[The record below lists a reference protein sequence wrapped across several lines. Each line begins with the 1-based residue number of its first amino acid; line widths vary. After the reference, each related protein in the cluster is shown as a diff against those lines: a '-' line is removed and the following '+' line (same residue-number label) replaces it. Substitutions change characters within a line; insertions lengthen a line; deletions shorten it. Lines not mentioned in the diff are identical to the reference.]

1 MAAEAAGCFVL
12 RCVVLC
18 VCVCEEGRGLLLAAS
33 HIAHQPATSS
43 SMAQQ
48 QHSVVR
54 AVRAAT
60 LGLAGRGVCEHKQPM
75 GMLGVAGV
83 RMGMLRA
90 CCTVRTIP

>member
-1 MAAEAAGCFVL
+1 MRGA
-12 RCVVLC
+12 
-18 VCVCEEGRGLLLAAS
+18 VCARKGVGLLLAAS
-33 HIAHQPATSS
+33 HTPHQPATSS

-48 QHSVVR
+48 QHSAVR